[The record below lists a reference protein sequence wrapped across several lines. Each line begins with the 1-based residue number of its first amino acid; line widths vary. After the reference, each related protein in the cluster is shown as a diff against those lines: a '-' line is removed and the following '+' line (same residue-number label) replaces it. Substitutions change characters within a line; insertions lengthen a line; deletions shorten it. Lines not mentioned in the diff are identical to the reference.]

1 MKMINKNKVFIF
13 CLLVLFGGILFV
25 SEFNR
30 DSGLQV
36 SFLDVGQGDSIY
48 IKAFDKTDMLIDGGK
63 NGDLLL
69 QNLSSVMD
77 SFDSRIDVLV
87 ITHPDEDH
95 SGGLVSVVREYN
107 VGVIFISGN
116 ISDNTNYNQILKIAE
131 LKKIPTFKAEAG
143 TNIFLDKDKKV
154 VFEILSP
161 RGEVLFKESNS
172 TSISGRLVYGQNEF
186 MLTGDAGVEIE
197 ERIIKENID
206 ISSDVLKLGHHGS
219 KTSSSMDFL
228 KAVNPEIAIISAGE
242 NNSYG
247 HPHKEVVDKIDSL
260 GVKSLATYD
269 LGIITFL
276 SDGEK
281 IYLDK

>member
-1 MKMINKNKVFIF
+1 MINKNKVFIF

>member
-1 MKMINKNKVFIF
+1 MINKNKVFIF

-63 NGDLLL
+63 NGDVLL

-77 SFDSRIDVLV
+77 SFDNKIDVLV

-107 VGVIFISGN
+107 VGAIFISGN

-143 TNIFLDKDKKV
+143 TNIFLDKDKKI

-161 RGEVLFKESNS
+161 RGEVLFEESNS

-228 KAVNPEIAIISAGE
+228 KAVNPEITIISAGE

-247 HPHKEVVDKIDSL
+247 HPHADVMDRVGSL
-260 GVKSLATYD
+260 NIKSLATYD

-276 SDGEK
+276 ADGQN

>member
-63 NGDLLL
+63 NGDVLL

-77 SFDSRIDVLV
+77 SFDNKIDVLV

-107 VGVIFISGN
+107 VGAIFISGN

-143 TNIFLDKDKKV
+143 TNIFLDKDKKI

-161 RGEVLFKESNS
+161 RGEVLFEESNS

-228 KAVNPEIAIISAGE
+228 KAVNPEITIISAGE

-247 HPHKEVVDKIDSL
+247 HPHADVMDRVGSL
-260 GVKSLATYD
+260 NIKSLATYD

-276 SDGEK
+276 ADGQN

>member
-1 MKMINKNKVFIF
+1 MINKNKVFIF

-48 IKAFDKTDMLIDGGK
+48 IKAFNKTDMLIDGGRS
-63 NGDLLL
+63 GDLLL
-69 QNLSSVMD
+69 QKLDSVMG
-77 SFDSRIDVLV
+77 SFDNRIDVLV

-95 SGGLVSVVREYN
+95 SGGLVSVIQEYN
-107 VGVIFISGN
+107 IGSLFISGN
-116 ISDNTNYNQILKIAE
+116 IADNTNYNQILKIA
-131 LKKIPTFKAEAG
+131 KNKGVKTFLARAG
-143 TNIFLDKDKKV
+143 TNIYLDKDKSV
-154 VFEILSP
+154 RFEILSP
-161 RGEVLFKESNS
+161 DSDVSFVEANDA
-172 TSISGRLVYGQNEF
+172 SICGRLVYRNSEF
-186 MLTGDAGVEIE
+186 MLTGDAYVEDE
-197 ERIIKENID
+197 ERIIKNFKNIE
-206 ISSDVLKLGHHGS
+206 SDVLKLGHHGS
-219 KTSSSMDFL
+219 KTSSSMEFL

>member
-1 MKMINKNKVFIF
+1 MKMINKNKFFIF
-13 CLLVLFGGILFV
+13 CLLVLFWGILFV

-48 IKAFDKTDMLIDGGK
+48 IKAFDKIDMLIDGGK

-69 QNLSSVMD
+69 QNLSATMD
-77 SFDSRIDVLV
+77 SFDNKIDVLV

-95 SGGLVSVVREYN
+95 SGGLVSVVREYDI
-107 VGVIFISGN
+107 GAIFISGN
-116 ISDNTNYNQILKIAE
+116 ISDNQNYNQILKIAE
-131 LKKIPTFKAEAG
+131 TEKIPTFKAETG
-143 TNIFLDKDKKV
+143 TNIYLDKDKKV

-161 RGEVLFKESNS
+161 SGNVSFIESNN
-172 TSISGRLVYGQNEF
+172 TSISGRLVYGESEF
-186 MLTGDAGVEIE
+186 MLTGDAYVEVE
-197 ERIIKENID
+197 EKIIKENKNINA
-206 ISSDVLKLGHHGS
+206 DVLKLGHHGS
-219 KTSSSMDFL
+219 KTSSSLNFL
-228 KAVNPEIAIISAGE
+228 KAVDPEIVVVSASA

-247 HPHKEVVDKIDSL
+247 HPHKDVMDRVEALNI
-260 GVKSLATYD
+260 KSLATYD

-281 IYLDK
+281 IYLDN

>member
-1 MKMINKNKVFIF
+1 MINKNKVFIF

-107 VGVIFISGN
+107 VGAIFISGN

-143 TNIFLDKDKKV
+143 TNIFLDKDKKI

-161 RGEVLFKESNS
+161 RGEVLFEESNS

-276 SDGEK
+276 ADGQK